1 MPAHMKIFVFIS
13 CFFGAVALA
22 QAETAGAVSVSTAAA
37 PAVSTLPAVGVIW
50 DYTPK
55 ELYEDGGENFKYEGR
70 TYVLKLG
77 FKRGAY
83 EPFVKNYKS
92 IPVFILTD
100 ITDGPEN
107 FQVWNAGLADSDK
120 PFKIK
125 VSGGKLLSVL
135 LNHNEVAVYR
145 HIEKNKDGE
154 KIAAFPYGELRSL
167 WEKNAARF
175 KTEFGGERMY
185 LVPQAFYN
193 QSGCN
198 SVGYVVSKPDPYF
211 ADTGLPLDFVE
222 LYRYTKASTDRRRL
236 AYSIPLGISFTRSAD
251 NGKKWLLSEMRGN
264 ELEAAL
270 DDEMDLPDECNMGL
284 REPMKKAASEK

>member
-1 MPAHMKIFVFIS
+1 MRTTVLLY
-13 CFFGAVALA
+13 CVLGVAAMA
-22 QAETAGAVSVSTAAA
+22 QAETAGVVSISTAAA
-37 PAVSTLPAVGVIW
+37 AAVSTQPAVGIIW
-50 DYTPK
+50 DYTQK
-55 ELYEDGGENFKYEGR
+55 ELYEEGGETFKYEGR

-107 FQVWNAGLADSDK
+107 FQVWNAGLVDSDK

-125 VSGGKLLSVL
+125 ASGGKLLSVL
-135 LNHNEVAVYR
+135 LKHNEVAVYR
-145 HIEKNKDGE
+145 HIEKNKEGE

-167 WEKNAARF
+167 WEKNAARY
-175 KTEFGGERMY
+175 KTDFNGTPVY

-198 SVGYVVSKPDPYF
+198 SVGYVVSKPDIYF

-222 LYRYTKASTDRRRL
+222 LYRYTKASTDRRRVT
-236 AYSIPLGISFTRSAD
+236 YSIPLGISFTRSAD
-251 NGKKWLLSEMRGN
+251 SGKKWLLREMQ
-264 ELEAAL
+264 EKDLYDAL
-270 DDEMDLPDECNMGL
+270 DDEVESPDDCNLGL